1 MPEATGCVCGPGPI
15 GGRGWRADCPR
26 HNVRELLKA
35 PPQFDPTT
43 IAARVAAL
51 TEENTMPNPRT
62 PEDYTHGLG
71 EMIRAHRLFIGL
83 SQRDMAA
90 RLHRDR
96 RDYQRIESGRDACP
110 PGLLGEIE
118 DLSDDFAHQVEMV
131 LDEADRRDPADGPLT
146 LAVVTDGNAADE
158 WLRLVAGR
166 AAVEATQDHPI
177 VLVSAPADNTS
188 QVG

>member
-1 MPEATGCVCGPGPI
+1 M
-15 GGRGWRADCPR
+15 
-26 HNVRELLKA
+26 
-35 PPQFDPTT
+35 TT
-43 IAARVAAL
+43 P
-51 TEENTMPNPRT
+51 PNPET
-62 PEDYTHGLG
+62 YTHGLG
-71 EMIRAHRLFIGL
+71 EIIRAHRLFIGL
-83 SQRDMAA
+83 SQRDMAE
-90 RLHRDR
+90 RVGKDR

-118 DLSDDFAHQVEMV
+118 DLSDDFAHQVETV
-131 LDEADRRDPADGPLT
+131 LDEADRRDLADGPLT